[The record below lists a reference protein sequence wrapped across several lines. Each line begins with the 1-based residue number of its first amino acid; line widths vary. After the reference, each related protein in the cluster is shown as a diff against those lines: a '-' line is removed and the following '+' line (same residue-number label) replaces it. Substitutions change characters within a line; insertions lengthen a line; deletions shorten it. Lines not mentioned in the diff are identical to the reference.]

1 VSAEK
6 AGRLGRRLGR
16 ILLVLPYAIRH
27 PGVSVGELA
36 RKFDMDEQ
44 DLLSDLNL
52 VFMCGLPGY
61 GPGDLIDVDLQGDRV
76 YVRMADYFASP
87 LRLTPAEGLALY
99 AGGRALAELPEMAEA
114 GSLKGALEKLA
125 RALGVRAEGGDLAVE
140 LEGAEHL
147 DVLRKAL
154 EESRQV
160 VIEYYSA
167 SRLEVTTRTLDPWSL
182 IGVRGHWYVIGY
194 DHLRDEERIFRADRI
209 KSAELGAAAQPPPA
223 NFDPDAYRD
232 AFRPSADQARLQVE
246 IAPEARWFEEYYPTA
261 SAETLADGWRKIE
274 LHSSG
279 DIWAAGVL
287 VGLGTDARNVA
298 PASAVESARR
308 LATTLAERHR

>member
-1 VSAEK
+1 MTAESG
-6 AGRLGRRLGR
+6 GRLGRRLGR

-44 DLLSDLNL
+44 DLLQDLNL

-76 YVRMADYFASP
+76 YVRMADYFGSP

-114 GSLKGALEKLA
+114 GSLKSALEKLA

-147 DVLRKAL
+147 DILRKAL
-154 EESRQV
+154 EEGRRV
-160 VIEYYSA
+160 NIEYYSA
-167 SRLEVTTRTLDPWSL
+167 SRLEVTERTLDPWSL
-182 IGVRGHWYVIGY
+182 IGARGHWYVIGF
-194 DHLRDEERIFRADRI
+194 DHLREEERIFRADRI
-209 KSAELGAAAQPPPA
+209 KSAELGDPAAPPPA
-223 NFDPDAYRD
+223 DFDPDAYRD
-232 AFRPSADQARLQVE
+232 AFRPSADQKLLKLE
-246 IAPEARWFEEYYPTA
+246 ISPEARWFEEYYPTA
-261 SAETLADGWRKIE
+261 SAEPTQDGWRRIE

-287 VGLGTDARNVA
+287 VGLGSDARNVE
-298 PASAVESARR
+298 PASAVAAARR
-308 LATTLAERHR
+308 LAATLAERHR